1 LLINF
6 LTSFLTSVEAQK
18 KRRQEREEQWRAINL
33 GILILSRTYR
43 LRITEMKKVYEFMLS
58 IVYMAL
64 GVQNWDI
71 LQSVADIVFEFLK
84 QENVKDFNKK

>member
-6 LTSFLTSVEAQK
+6 LTSSLTSVEAQK

-58 IVYMAL
+58 IVHMAL

-71 LQSVADIVFEFLK
+71 LQSVADTVFEFLK